1 MPPAP
6 EPLAPLPRAYPLPV
20 IGLVGGIGSGK
31 STVAKMLGDEGCMV
45 CDSDA
50 LAREALTDPAVTAQ
64 LHAWWGDAAA
74 DRTQLAHLVFQ
85 DSAKRNQL
93 ESVIHPWIER
103 RRRQIFAQPPQG
115 TVALVIDAPL
125 LLEAGL
131 DKQCDAILF
140 VDTPLEQRQ
149 SRVLST
155 RGWAPEE
162 HSRREA
168 HQWPLD
174 RKRISAHHVLRNDG
188 SSDAL
193 RAQVRQVLSKVRAG
207 Q

>member
-1 MPPAP
+1 MPSASLPHAP
-6 EPLAPLPRAYPLPV
+6 SPRAYPLPV

-31 STVAKMLGDEGCMV
+31 STVAKMLADEGCMV

-50 LAREALTDPAVTAQ
+50 LTREALADPAIAAQ
-64 LHAWWGDAAA
+64 LRAWWGDAAA
-74 DRTQLAHLVFQ
+74 DRKQLAHLVFQ
-85 DSAKRNQL
+85 DATKRTQL

-103 RRRQIFAQPPQG
+103 RRRQCFSNPPQG

-131 DKQCDAILF
+131 DRQCDAILF
-140 VDTPLEQRQ
+140 VDTPLDQRQ

-155 RGWAPEE
+155 RGWHPEE
-162 HSRREA
+162 LSRREA

-207 Q
+207 H